1 MITRL
6 NPDTLSKNPAFSQI
20 AVIEPPAKLIFV
32 GGQNSVNAAGEIVG
46 EDIASQTRQTLD
58 NIVAALKATGATLRD
73 MVKMTIYVA
82 QGQNLQDGYAAISQY
97 TELRTQP
104 PTISVIVVAGL
115 ANPNFLIEIDA
126 VAAIG
131 MEQTA

>member
-6 NPDTLSKNPAFSQI
+6 NPDTLAKNPAFSQI
-20 AVIEPPAKLIFV
+20 AVVEPPTQLIFV
-32 GGQNSVNAAGEIVG
+32 GGQNSVNAAGGIVG

-58 NIVAALKATGATLRD
+58 NVVAALEAAGATLRD
-73 MVKMTIYVA
+73 VVKMTIYVV
-82 QGQNLQDGYAAISQY
+82 QGQNMQDGYAAISRY
-97 TELRTQP
+97 TELGTDP

-115 ANPNFLIEIDA
+115 ANPNFLIEMDA

-131 MEQTA
+131 VEQTV